1 MATLL
6 LCDFWRFNGNA
17 ENGKVTLWKS
27 RKSLFHP
34 SSILLAFSSH
44 FFYELIIVI
53 LRDMREFPSG
63 PVIRTPRFYCGG
75 HRFDPLSRN

>member
-1 MATLL
+1 M
-6 LCDFWRFNGNA
+6 
-17 ENGKVTLWKS
+17 EI

-44 FFYELIIVI
+44 FSYELIVI